1 MAINNTEKIQKER
14 KENVYLTDSYT
25 ASRVKDLYI
34 VRINRYL
41 QETDEIHLTKQS
53 IAALIINLMYEDANT
68 FNYTY
73 LNSPNIENVVK
84 GMVSVMKSKE
94 LSDGFVTLLNSQT
107 ELKSAISTFAN
118 GFFGIID
125 PESTMNGRM
134 AYAAKVCTVVG
145 NETI

>member
-1 MAINNTEKIQKER
+1 MANTEIIPKKTNKRE
-14 KENVYLTDSYT
+14 KLSNSET

-41 QETDEIHLTKQS
+41 QETDEIYLTKQS
-53 IAALIINLMYEDANT
+53 IASLIINLMYEDANT

-94 LSDGFVTLLNSQT
+94 LSDGFVTLLNNQT
-107 ELKSAISTFAN
+107 DLKSAISTFAN

-134 AYAAKVCTVVG
+134 AYAAKVCGVVG
-145 NETI
+145 KE

>member
-14 KENVYLTDSYT
+14 KEKVYLTDSYT

-41 QETDEIHLTKQS
+41 QETDEIELTKQS

-73 LNSPNIENVVK
+73 LNSPNIENGVK
-84 GMVSVMKSKE
+84 GMVSVMKSK
-94 LSDGFVTLLNSQT
+94 DCFVTFLNSRHD
-107 ELKSAISTFAN
+107 LKSAVATFAN

-125 PESTMNGRM
+125 PEETMEGRM
-134 AYAAKVCTVVG
+134 SYAAKVCGVVG
-145 NETI
+145 K